1 MKEYTITDIEAMN
14 EQEAQKMAES
24 TMQIKEHNIYFVDFG
39 GYFKFS
45 ALVFMN
51 GKHIYYA
58 NDYELHHAGRT
69 HEELKAWYIETL
81 NHKLYTEKELA
92 EPVKDYDDYQ
102 AKDYFLRNYYPMRYD
117 YISAFNI
124 FHNDEEE
131 EAFRKQIEG
140 MFLSRISFAYY
151 KNVEIVEKL
160 QKMTAT
166 LEENRK
172 KSADNYDYMKAAIIK
187 ELWNHEYMINWQADY
202 DLFSAFGCVTYGEDK
217 TAADYMEELKF
228 TETQKKAFYD
238 GRNEYYKAAE
248 SAY

>member
-1 MKEYTITDIEAMN
+1 MKEYTIKDIEAMN
-14 EQEAQKMAES
+14 EQEAQEMAES
-24 TMQIKEHNIYFVDFG
+24 TMTIKEHNIYFVNFG
-39 GYFKFS
+39 GHFKFS

-69 HEELKAWYIETL
+69 QEELKAWYIEAL

-92 EPVKDYDDYQ
+92 EPVKDYDEYQ

-117 YISAFNI
+117 GISAFNI

-131 EAFRKQIEG
+131 KAFDEKISG
-140 MFLSRISFAYY
+140 MHFSSISFTYY
-151 KNVEIVEKL
+151 DNADIVEKL
-160 QKMTAT
+160 QTMSAT

-172 KSADNYDYMKAAIIK
+172 KSAENYEYMKAAFIK
-187 ELWNHEYMINWQADY
+187 ELWNYEYMINWQADF
-202 DLFSAFGCVTYGEDK
+202 DLFSAFGRVTYRENK

-228 TETQKKAFYD
+228 TEAQKKAFYD
-238 GRNEYYKAAE
+238 GRSEYYKAAE